1 MLVNI
6 DEIYD
11 LALKA
16 NDDPYG
22 HPATQVLDNFDN
34 FRCLLTPSFLIEL
47 ISLIREAEKDAE
59 RYQWLRDRVCMFY
72 VSAEG
77 CDSRDA
83 YLTVTGYGD
92 DCSREVVDAAID
104 EQMKEKGDE

>member
-1 MLVNI
+1 MLGNI

-16 NDDPYG
+16 KDDPYG
-22 HPATQVLDNFDN
+22 HPVTQVLDNFDN

-59 RYQWLRDRVCMFY
+59 RYRWLRDNCTTTQADCLGPIFVM
-72 VSAEG
+72 
-77 CDSRDA
+77 
-83 YLTVTGYGD
+83 TVRRKEHLFNVGL
-92 DCSREVVDAAID
+92 SID
-104 EQMKEKGDE
+104 QAMKEKGDE

>member
-16 NDDPYG
+16 KDDPYG
-22 HPATQVLDNFDN
+22 HPVTQVLDNFDN
-34 FRCLLTPSFLIEL
+34 FRCLLTPSFLVEL

-59 RYQWLRDRVCMFY
+59 RYRWLRNCTTVESKQF
-72 VSAEG
+72 VSESG
-77 CDSRDA
+77 GWIVGLGVLD
-83 YLTVTGYGD
+83 GM
-92 DCSREVVDAAID
+92 ID
-104 EQMKEKGDE
+104 QAMKEKGDE

>member
-16 NDDPYG
+16 KDDPYG
-22 HPATQVLDNFDN
+22 HPVTQVLDNFDN

-59 RYQWLRDRVCMFY
+59 RYRWLRDIARH
-72 VSAEG
+72 E
-77 CDSRDA
+77 CD
-83 YLTVTGYGD
+83 VD
-92 DCSREVVDAAID
+92 DFFGGSSDGVDGMID
-104 EQMKEKGDE
+104 KAMKEKGDE

>member
-16 NDDPYG
+16 KDDPCG
-22 HPATQVLDNFDN
+22 HPVTQVLDNFDN
-34 FRCLLTPSFLIEL
+34 FRCLLTPSFLVEL

-59 RYQWLRDRVCMFY
+59 RYRWLRNCTTVESKQF
-72 VSAEG
+72 VSESG
-77 CDSRDA
+77 GWIVGLGVLD
-83 YLTVTGYGD
+83 GM
-92 DCSREVVDAAID
+92 ID
-104 EQMKEKGDE
+104 QAMKEKGDE